1 MSTKNLTN
9 SAIKMLKPRDRKYM
23 VADGE
28 RLFIMVMPLTGAQTE
43 CTKRWVSRVRF
54 QGRDL
59 DIGLG
64 LWPEVSIAE
73 ARKRHFENRAN
84 ARAGRDPRM
93 PTIMTFKE
101 LADKWLAL
109 RTPGWTPD
117 YADQNRRQ
125 LELYLLPSLG
135 KADPAKIGVQ
145 DVLRAIEPVCRDRG
159 ATGHKVL
166 GIVSRIMR
174 YGVVIGVVQT
184 DPCRDLRGALP
195 VLRLQ
200 KHHAALQE
208 PEEIGRL
215 MLDIDA
221 YGGSLVVRDALR
233 FTAWTAG
240 RAQEIVGA
248 RWDEIDMARAVWTV
262 PAERMKKRRTHRVPL
277 PRQCLAM
284 LPELKARAGDSPFLF
299 PSLTSATRHVSSN
312 ALLFALR
319 RMDWDKSA
327 MTLHGF
333 RGMFSTAANASGLWS
348 GDLVEAQLS
357 HEPDNAVRAA
367 YNHSDY
373 LDRRREMMQW
383 WADELDRLQSTTA
396 GRQPS
401 SGQAA

>member
-1 MSTKNLTN
+1 MATKRLTN
-9 SAIKMLKPRDRKYM
+9 SKVDALKPRGKKYL
-23 VADGE
+23 VSDGE
-28 RLFIMVMPLTGAQTE
+28 RLFLMVMPNG
-43 CTKRWVSRVRF
+43 TKRWVSKIAF
-54 QGRDL
+54 QGHDL
-59 DIGLG
+59 VIGLG

-73 ARKRHFENRAN
+73 ARQRHAENRAH
-84 ARAGRDPRM
+84 ARAGRDPRLPM
-93 PTIMTFKE
+93 LMSFRD
-101 LADKWLAL
+101 LAEKWLKL
-109 RTPGWTPD
+109 RAPGWTPD
-117 YADQNRRQ
+117 YAEQNRRL
-125 LELYLLPSLG
+125 LELHLLPKLG
-135 KADPAKIGVQ
+135 RADPAKIGVQ
-145 DVLRAIEPVCRDRG
+145 DVLRAVEPVCRDRG

-166 GIVSRIMR
+166 GIVSRVMR
-174 YGVVIGVVQT
+174 YGVVLGAVQA

-195 VLRLQ
+195 ALRGQ
-200 KHHAALQE
+200 KHHATLEA

-221 YGGSLVVRDALR
+221 YGGSLTVRDALR

-284 LPELKARAGDSPFLF
+284 LKELKVRAGDSPFLF
-299 PSLTSATRHVSSN
+299 PSLTSKTRHVSSN

-319 RMDWDKSA
+319 RMDWSKES

-333 RGMFSTAANASGLWS
+333 RGMFSTATNASGLWS

-367 YNHSDY
+367 YNHTDY

-383 WADELDRLQSTTA
+383 YADWLDGLKTKAT
-396 GRQPS
+396 GRPPS
-401 SGQAA
+401 GGQAA

>member
-1 MSTKNLTN
+1 MATKRLTN
-9 SAIKMLKPRDRKYM
+9 SKVDALKPKDRKYLIS
-23 VADGE
+23 DGE
-28 RLFIMVMPLTGAQTE
+28 RLFLMVMPSG
-43 CTKRWVSRVRF
+43 TKRWVSKVAY
-54 QGRDL
+54 QNHDI

-73 ARKRHFENRAN
+73 ARRRHAENRAH
-84 ARAGRDPRM
+84 ARAGRDPRLPM
-93 PTIMTFKE
+93 LTSFKE
-101 LADKWLAL
+101 LAEKWLKL
-109 RTPGWTPD
+109 RAPSWTPD
-117 YADQNRRQ
+117 YAEQNRRL
-125 LELYLLPSLG
+125 LELHLLPKLG
-135 KADPAKIGVQ
+135 RADPAKIGVQ
-145 DVLRAIEPVCRDRG
+145 DVLRAVEPVCRDRG

-166 GIVSRIMR
+166 GIVSRVMR
-174 YGVVIGVVQT
+174 YGVVLGAVQA

-195 VLRLQ
+195 ALRGQ
-200 KHHAALQE
+200 KHHAALE
-208 PEEIGRL
+208 APEEIGRL
-215 MLDIDA
+215 MLDVDV
-221 YGGSLVVRDALR
+221 YGGSLTVRDALR

-262 PAERMKKRRTHRVPL
+262 PASRMKKRRTHRVPL

-319 RMDWDKSA
+319 RMDWSKES

-367 YNHSDY
+367 YNHTDY